1 MPDSIAETS
10 RSLGTMT
17 AARSPTGLEV
27 TRYLAAA
34 AHSDPAFRDSVLDQI
49 ERQEYRCRAPEFGI
63 DERVV
68 IEECRRADRRWKVRD
83 ALLLVALLVFLVPS
97 GFMPDLQYVLSQ
109 SPDDFAL
116 LLHVYAAKLVLL
128 VLVAAAILFTETL
141 LREHF
146 TLRRR
151 FANPARPRS
160 DAAVLNTKTARQN
173 LVVYAGYS
181 PFVGSGLTLRDWSF
195 SVNLQKTAGGGGRTC
210 PNELSVQALTD
221 FVQGRL
227 DNLRLPCLEHYHV
240 LFADG
245 RYIRNDR
252 RLMPSPYNLP
262 PRSVPDEFL
271 LKAAHGLETCRRT
284 YLCIA
289 ITDWSGEL
297 VLTTYVRFKKGEANL
312 FAEASSFIVPPLK
325 RVYYQINSMDPALK
339 VRKLAGLIIQSLLV
353 APFRLLWSPISV
365 YQIIMRPLQHWS
377 GYRRTYKAIRDNP
390 LFNYGALTSIRQLG
404 MENWFRVYFQRLDR
418 DMHMKTVEQ
427 CLIDAIVDCLEEHD
441 IDTSDIRERRTAILN
456 NGVMISGGVVTAES
470 IAAGSGA
477 KSIVSK
483 LQSITPKSKA
493 D

>member
-1 MPDSIAETS
+1 MPDSIADTPQLLDPATS
-10 RSLGTMT
+10 GPSRT
-17 AARSPTGLEV
+17 RLES

-34 AHSDPAFRDSVLDQI
+34 AYSDAAFRDSVLDHI

-63 DERVV
+63 DERTV

-83 ALLLVALLVFLVPS
+83 ALLLAVLLAFLFLS
-97 GFMPDLQYVLSQ
+97 GFMPDLQYVLSE
-109 SPDDFAL
+109 SPEDFGIL
-116 LLHVYAAKLVLL
+116 LQVHAAELVLL
-128 VLVAAAILFTETL
+128 VLIGAAILFTEVL

-151 FANPARPRS
+151 FAKLVRQNPE
-160 DAAVLNTKTARQN
+160 AAAPGTKTTRQN
-173 LVVYAGYS
+173 LVVYGGYS

-195 SVNLQKTAGGGGRTC
+195 SVNLQKAVGGGVRAG
-210 PNELSVQALTD
+210 PNNLSVKALTD
-221 FVQGRL
+221 LVQSRL
-227 DNLRLPCLEHYHV
+227 DDLRIPGLEHYHV

-262 PRSVPDEFL
+262 PRSVPDEIPFEE
-271 LKAAHGLETCRRT
+271 ARDRETSRRT

-297 VLTTYVRFKKGEANL
+297 VLTTYVRFKQGEANL

-325 RVYYQINSMDPALK
+325 QAYYQLDSMDLALK
-339 VRKLAGLIIQSLLV
+339 IRRLVALAIQSLIA
-353 APFRLLWSPISV
+353 APFRLVWSPFSV
-365 YQIIMRPLQHWS
+365 YRIMMKPLQHWS
-377 GYRRTYKAIRDNP
+377 VGRHTRKAIDDNP

-404 MENWFRVYFQRLDR
+404 MEDRFRVYFQRLDR

-477 KSIVSK
+477 KSVVSK
-483 LQSITPKSKA
+483 LQSMAPKSKGG
-493 D
+493 